1 MKTVSLS
8 EVCSGVWRQEL
19 MQRPQRSTA
28 YLIALSGLLS
38 YLLNTASLM
47 CPRMALLTVGWA
59 FPHQSLLKKI
69 PP

>member
-1 MKTVSLS
+1 
-8 EVCSGVWRQEL
+8 

-69 PP
+69 PYRLVYKPNLIGGIFSG